1 MYNHP
6 HIRFATPTANES
18 GVTSGQLPTL
28 AELKEHLRVDF
39 DDDDTYITQIIAS
52 VTSYI
57 EDYCDVKFGEFT
69 YEVFWDHAYPVVNVP
84 KKFVEIV
91 TSVTDDN
98 QVTTDTSPK
107 LAVLTDGAYVDVA
120 SGDYN
125 VDYVSNPIRVHMKSG
140 FSEAGRELNRYRLTF
155 RAKTRTVPQYVHQAF
170 LMIAGHYYENRQDV
184 GKERIFEVPMNSRYL
199 LDRYR
204 EQSFC

>member
-6 HIRFATPTANES
+6 HIRFATPTENES
-18 GVTSGQLPTL
+18 GVTSGQLPTT

-39 DDDDTYITQIIAS
+39 TDDDAYITQIRNS

-69 YEVFWDHAYPVVNVP
+69 YQVFWDHAYPVVNVP

-91 TSVTDDN
+91 TSVTVDS
-98 QVTTDTSPK
+98 VTTDTSPK

-140 FSEAGRELNRYRLTF
+140 FSEAGRELNRSRLTF
-155 RAKTRTVPQYVHQAF
+155 RARTKTVPQYVHQAF